1 MNLVAYSEELL
12 PPELLLD
19 SNHPAND
26 QYIKDISNVKR
37 MIVSHSQSMHPKV
50 VEMCKLA
57 HVGLAHTEIAKKL
70 GRTPGTVG
78 RHVNSDKGQRLL
90 ALLSHLKM
98 GIAGPN
104 EAQRI
109 NMLWRISKEN
119 EESQPKT
126 SISAIAEINR
136 MTITDVNITP
146 TQTTIIVN
154 QTMFPKGDLDGD

>member
-1 MNLVAYSEELL
+1 MNLATYSEELL

-26 QYIKDISNVKR
+26 QYIRDISNLKR
-37 MIVSHSQSMHPKV
+37 MIVSHSQSMHPKAV
-50 VEMCKLA
+50 QMCKLA
-57 HVGLAHTEIAKKL
+57 HVGLSHVEIAEKL
-70 GRTPGTVG
+70 NRTNGTVG
-78 RHVNSDKGQRLL
+78 KHVNSDKGQRLL

-109 NMLWRISKEN
+109 NMLWRISREN
-119 EESQPKT
+119 EEAQPKT
-126 SISAIAEINR
+126 SIAAIAEINR
-136 MTITDVNITP
+136 MTITDVSIAP

-154 QTMFPKGDLDGD
+154 QTMFPKGELD

>member
-1 MNLVAYSEELL
+1 MNLVAYTDELL

-26 QYIKDISNVKR
+26 QYIKDISNLKR
-37 MIVSHSQSMHPKV
+37 MIVSHSQSMHPKTV
-50 VEMCKLA
+50 QMCKLA

-70 GRTPGTVG
+70 KCANGTVG
-78 RHVNSDKGQRLL
+78 KHVNSDKGQRLL

-98 GIAGPN
+98 GIQGPN

-109 NMLWRISKEN
+109 NMLWRISREN

-136 MTITDVNITP
+136 MTITDVSIAP
-146 TQTTIIVN
+146 QQTTIIVN
-154 QTMFPKGDLDGD
+154 QTMFPKGDLD